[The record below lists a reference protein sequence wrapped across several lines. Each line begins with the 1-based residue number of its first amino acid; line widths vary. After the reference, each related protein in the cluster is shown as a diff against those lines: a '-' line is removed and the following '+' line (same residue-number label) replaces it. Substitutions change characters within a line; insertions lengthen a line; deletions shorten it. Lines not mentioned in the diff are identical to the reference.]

1 MWRKAKRRNGQAQCG
16 AKRKRAGAGV
26 SLTRWLRHGPVA
38 ADERG
43 VAAFLKKGLAKN
55 GKNAAAG
62 YDAQML
68 FGKAGALATHG
79 PAERKEWQCDTKNAP

>member
-1 MWRKAKRRNGQAQCG
+1 MS
-16 AKRKRAGAGV
+16 AGV
-26 SLTRWLRHGPVA
+26 VLTRWLRHGPVA

-55 GKNAAAG
+55 GKSRAAG

-68 FGKAGALATHG
+68 FGKTGDLATHG